1 MKSPSPNQPST
12 DRPSTDRPSADRAD
26 EVADTRQ
33 LLAEVEAR
41 RASVMDDAR
50 PRAVARQRADGKMTA
65 RERIATLAD
74 PGSWREFGA
83 LVTAAADTDVTRDLE
98 APADGIVTGLATI
111 DGRPVVITSQ
121 DFTVYG
127 GSSSVIGSLKLA
139 RAVDKAIDAGLPLI
153 RLLEGGGHR
162 IQEGLDARHFASAK
176 GIFNA
181 FTRASGWVPIVA
193 AMLGPCFAG
202 PTNHAALADYVVMV
216 RGIATMGMAGPALVK
231 AGTGEEIDKE
241 ALGGAT
247 LQVDETGAAD
257 LAVDSEAECFAAL
270 RRYLSYLPSNA
281 QQAPPVVTCG
291 DPIDRRDEAL
301 LDLVPANLR
310 KPYDVRK
317 VVGVLADAGSV
328 LEIKPAHARNIVTA
342 IARMDGRPVGFIA
355 NNPLFAAGMMDGN
368 ACDKAAHFIA
378 VCDAFGLPL
387 IYLIDV
393 PGFAIGSGAERSRM
407 PRRSAKLIHEL
418 GNASVPRLSVVL
430 RKGYGLAYVAMCGGR
445 GFGADACFAWPTAQ
459 ICAMSVEGAV
469 DIAYRKEIQAA
480 ADPAAR
486 RAELIE
492 DFKDRLGALRA
503 AEHFGID
510 DIIDPRDTRR
520 LIIETLRVTPPR
532 RRLDLPP
539 KFRSIAPI

>member
-1 MKSPSPNQPST
+1 MTDASRKDASSPSANEAP
-12 DRPSTDRPSADRAD
+12 DMRA
-26 EVADTRQ
+26 
-33 LLAEVEAR
+33 LLSEMEAR
-41 RASVMDDAR
+41 RLSVQDSVR
-50 PRAVARQRADGKMTA
+50 PEAVARQRAHGKKTA
-65 RERIATLAD
+65 RERIEALCD

-83 LVTAAADTDVTRDLE
+83 LVTAAADTEVSRDLD

-111 DGRPVVITSQ
+111 DGRWVVISSQ

-127 GSSSVIGSLKLA
+127 GSSSAIGSLKLA
-139 RAVDKAIDAGLPLI
+139 RAVDKAISDGLPLI

-162 IQEGLDARHFASAK
+162 IQEGLDARHFSSSK

-181 FTRASGWVPIVA
+181 LTQASGWVPVVA

-231 AGTGEEIDKE
+231 AGTGEDIDKE
-241 ALGGAT
+241 ALGGVG

-257 LAVDSEAECFAAL
+257 LAVDSEAECFAAI

-281 QQAPPVVTCG
+281 RAPLPVVAG
-291 DPIDRRDEAL
+291 DDPPDRRDETL
-301 LDLVPANLR
+301 LDLVPANPR
-310 KPYDVRK
+310 KSYDMRR

-328 LEIKPAHARNIVTA
+328 LEVKPTHARNMVTA
-342 IARMDGRPVGFIA
+342 FIRMDGRPVGVIA
-355 NNPLFAAGMMDGN
+355 NNPLFAAGMLDGN

-378 VCDAFGLPL
+378 ICDAFGLPL
-387 IYLIDV
+387 VYLVDV
-393 PGFAIGSGAERSRM
+393 PGFAIGSAAERSRM

-430 RKGYGLAYVAMCGGR
+430 RKGYGLGYVAMCGGR
-445 GFGADACFAWPTAQ
+445 GFGADACYAWPTAE

-469 DIAYRKEIQAA
+469 DIAYRKEIKAA
-480 ADPAAR
+480 ADPSQR
-486 RAELIE
+486 RAELVE
-492 DFKDRLGALRA
+492 SFKGRLGALRA

-510 DIIDPRDTRR
+510 DVIDPRDTRR
-520 LIIETLRVTPPR
+520 LIIETLRTAAPR
-532 RRLDLPP
+532 RALHLPP
-539 KFRSIAPI
+539 KYRSIAPI

>member
-1 MKSPSPNQPST
+1 MSDPASGS
-12 DRPSTDRPSADRAD
+12 D
-26 EVADTRQ
+26 ERGMRR
-33 LLAEVEAR
+33 LLADMEAR
-41 RASVMDDAR
+41 RATVMDGAR
-50 PRAVARQRADGKMTA
+50 ATAVARQHADGKMTA
-65 RERIATLAD
+65 RERIEALCD
-74 PGSWREFGA
+74 LGSWREFGA
-83 LVTAAADTDVTRDLE
+83 LVTAAGDTDLTRDLD

-111 DGRPVVITSQ
+111 EGRWVVVTSQ

-139 RAVDKAIDAGLPLI
+139 RAVDKAIDSGLPLV

-231 AGTGEEIDKE
+231 AGTGEDIDKE
-241 ALGGAT
+241 ALGGTA
-247 LQVDETGAAD
+247 LQVDETGMAD
-257 LAVDSEAECFAAL
+257 LAVDSEADCFAAI
-270 RRYLSYLPSNA
+270 RRYLSYLPANA
-281 QQAPPVVTCG
+281 RVPAPTIPCA
-291 DPIDRRDEAL
+291 DPGDRRDDAL

-310 KPYDVRK
+310 KPYDMRRVLR
-317 VVGVLADAGSV
+317 VLADADSV
-328 LEIKPAHARNIVTA
+328 FEIKPSHARNIVTA
-342 IARMDGRPVGFIA
+342 FARLEGRPVGVIA
-355 NNPLFAAGMMDGN
+355 NNPLFAAGTMDAN
-368 ACDKAAHFIA
+368 ACDKAAHFIG

-393 PGFAIGSGAERSRM
+393 PGFSIGSTAERSRM

-418 GNASVPRLSVVL
+418 GNASVPRVSIVL
-430 RKGYGLAYVAMCGGR
+430 RKGYGLGYVAMCGGR
-445 GFGADACFAWPTAQ
+445 GFGADACFAWPTAE

-469 DIAYRKEIQAA
+469 DIAFRKEIRTAP
-480 ADPAAR
+480 DPGAHR
-486 RAELIE
+486 VTLIE
-492 DFKDRLGALRA
+492 GFKGQLGALRA

-510 DIIDPRDTRR
+510 DVIDPRDTRR
-520 LIIETLRVTPPR
+520 LIIECLRTAPPR
-532 RRLDLPP
+532 RQLDMPP
-539 KFRSIAPI
+539 KYRSIAPI

>member
-1 MKSPSPNQPST
+1 MTKAAKIETAPAKAGEEP
-12 DRPSTDRPSADRAD
+12 DMRR
-26 EVADTRQ
+26 
-33 LLAEVEAR
+33 LLADAEER
-41 RASVMDDAR
+41 RAAVMDGAR
-50 PRAVARQRADGKMTA
+50 PKAVARQRANGKKTA
-65 RERIATLAD
+65 RERIEALCDA
-74 PGSWREFGA
+74 GSWREFGA
-83 LVTAAADTDVTRDLE
+83 LVTAAADTDVTRDLD
-98 APADGIVTGLATI
+98 APADGILTGLATI
-111 DGRPVVITSQ
+111 DGRWVVVTSQ

-139 RAVDKAIDAGLPLI
+139 RAVDKAIDSGLPLI

-231 AGTGEEIDKE
+231 AGTGEDIDKE

-257 LAVDSEAECFAAL
+257 LAVDSEDECFAAI
-270 RRYLSYLPSNA
+270 RRYLSYLPDNA
-281 QQAPPVVTCG
+281 RAAPRRIACDDPVG
-291 DPIDRRDEAL
+291 RRDEAL

-317 VVGVLADAGSV
+317 VVTALSDAGSV
-328 LEIKPAHARNIVTA
+328 FEIKPTHARNVTTA
-342 IARMDGRPVGFIA
+342 FARLDGRPVGFIA
-355 NNPLFAAGMMDGN
+355 NNPLFAAGMLDGN

-393 PGFAIGSGAERSRM
+393 PGFSIGSAAERNRM
-407 PRRSAKLIHEL
+407 PRRSAKMIHEL
-418 GNASVPRLSVVL
+418 GNATVPRVSIVL
-430 RKGYGLAYVAMCGGR
+430 RKGYGLGYVAMCGGR
-445 GFGADACFAWPTAQ
+445 GFGADACYAWPTAQ

-469 DIAYRKEIQAA
+469 DIAYRKDIEAA
-480 ADPAAR
+480 PDPEAR

-492 DFKDRLGALRA
+492 GFKDRLGALRSV
-503 AEHFGID
+503 EHFGID
-510 DIIDPRDTRR
+510 DVIDPRDTRR
-520 LIIETLRVTPPR
+520 LIVEALLTTPAR
-532 RRLDLPP
+532 HRLDLPP